1 MKQPSSQRVILEP
14 KLEVMAALWSPAKRL
29 EMANMFARWAR
40 QLRVS
45 SFIMT
50 TDARGK
56 VFPRPSMPK
65 LSRRKA
71 ALN

>member
-1 MKQPSSQRVILEP
+1 
-14 KLEVMAALWSPAKRL
+14 MAALWSPAKRL
-29 EMANMFARWAR
+29 EMAKLFSRWAQ

-50 TDARGK
+50 TDARGT

>member
-1 MKQPSSQRVILEP
+1 
-14 KLEVMAALWSPAKRL
+14 
-29 EMANMFARWAR
+29 MANMFSRWAR

-56 VFPRPSMPK
+56 VFLRPSLPK
-65 LSRRKA
+65 ISRRKA